1 MQLIAYTLSYS
12 SLLYSINSSKFV
24 KNYIMAQR
32 YLIFILLI
40 FISPISLLAQE
51 SQKPVTPEKP
61 QFTLTGFVKADA
73 IFDSRQIVEAREG
86 FLLLYP
92 KNSQYDSLG
101 NDLNQHGSFNQYA
114 MTTRLTLK
122 ITGPDVLGANAFA
135 LIESD
140 FTGASNS
147 ENNSLRL
154 RHAYF
159 KLSWPSISLIA
170 GQYWHPLDIPEMI
183 PSVLSLNTGAPF
195 RSFSRQPQVRVDFK
209 LRKLNLVLAATSQRD
224 YINTGPSGQS
234 CAYLRNS
241 IIPNL
246 FGQIN
251 YSDDIFFAGVGIDYK
266 RLTPKLVT
274 DKGFKT
280 NEHLD
285 CFSGIAFIKSKLKLF
300 TIKAQVS
307 YGQALNDHL
316 MLGGFG
322 ISDSLADQKTYKALN
337 YLSGWI
343 GANTNGIRLQ
353 FALFVGYSK
362 GFGANNHITGPV
374 YARDADID
382 YTYRISPM
390 VTYVSGKF
398 SIISEVEIT
407 TAAYGK
413 PDGKYMVQDSK
424 EIGNLRATIA
434 GVYNF

>member
-1 MQLIAYTLSYS
+1 MQNRYFLFVLCLIA
-12 SLLYSINSSKFV
+12 NSV
-24 KNYIMAQR
+24 A
-32 YLIFILLI
+32 
-40 FISPISLLAQE
+40 LLAQE
-51 SQKPVTPEKP
+51 SQKPANPEKP
-61 QFTLTGFVKADA
+61 QLTLTGFVKADA
-73 IFDSRQIVEAREG
+73 IFDSRQTVEAREG

-92 KNSQYDSLG
+92 KNHVQDLLG
-101 NDLNQHGSFNQYA
+101 NDMNSQGSFNQYA

-122 ITGPDVLGANAFA
+122 ITGPDVLGAKAFA

-159 KLSWPSISLIA
+159 KLSWPSVSLLA

-195 RSFSRQPQVRVDFK
+195 RSFSRQPQIRADFK
-209 LRKLNLVLAATSQRD
+209 FNKLNLVLAATSQRD
-224 YINTGPSGQS
+224 YINNGPSGQS
-234 CAYLRNS
+234 YTYLRNS

-246 FGQIN
+246 YAQIN
-251 YSDDIFFAGVGIDYK
+251 YADDFLFAGAGIDYK
-266 RLTPKLVT
+266 RLTPRLVT
-274 DKGFKT
+274 DSAFKAF
-280 NEHLD
+280 EQLD
-285 CFSGIAFIKSKLKLF
+285 CFSGIAFIRIKLKPV
-300 TIKAQVS
+300 TIKAQAI

-322 ISDSLADQKTYKALN
+322 VTTTEPLTNQRTYASLN

-343 GANTNGIRLQ
+343 GLNTNGTTWQ
-353 FALFVGYSK
+353 FSLFAGYSK
-362 GFGANNHITGPV
+362 GFGAKDKITGPV
-374 YARDADID
+374 YARDPDIA

-390 VTYVSGKF
+390 VSYIAGKF

-413 PDGKYMVQDSK
+413 PDSKYFVRDS
-424 EIGNLRATIA
+424 EEVGNLRGTIT

>member
-1 MQLIAYTLSYS
+1 MPKSFYPFIVLFFLSS
-12 SLLYSINSSKFV
+12 S
-24 KNYIMAQR
+24 
-32 YLIFILLI
+32 FIT
-40 FISPISLLAQE
+40 AQE
-51 SQKPVTPEKP
+51 TQKTTTPEKP
-61 QFTLTGFVKADA
+61 QLMLSGFVKADA
-73 IFDSRQIVEAREG
+73 IYDSRQIVEAREG

-92 KNSQYDSLG
+92 KKHQYDSLG
-101 NDLNQHGSFNQYA
+101 NDLNEHGSFNQYA

-122 ITGPDVLGANAFA
+122 VTGPDVLGAKAFA

-159 KLSWPSISLIA
+159 KLTWPSISLLA

-195 RSFSRQPQVRVDFK
+195 RSFSRQPQVRVDVK
-209 LRKLNLVLAATSQRD
+209 LARFNFVAAATSQRD
-224 YINTGPSGQS
+224 YVNNGPSGQS
-234 CAYLRNS
+234 YIYLRNS

-251 YSDDIFFAGVGIDYK
+251 YSDDIFFAGAGIDYK
-266 RLTPKLVT
+266 RFTPKLVT

-285 CFSGIAFIKSKLKLF
+285 CFSGIAFIKSKLKLL

-307 YGQALNDHL
+307 YGQVLNDHL
-316 MLGGFG
+316 MLGGFAV
-322 ISDSLADQKTYKALN
+322 SDSLVDQKAYKALN

-343 GANTNGIRLQ
+343 GANTNGPRLQ
-353 FALFVGYSK
+353 FSLFVGYSK
-362 GFGANNHITGPV
+362 GFGAGNKITGPV
-374 YARDADID
+374 YARDPDIA

-390 VTYVSGKF
+390 VTYISGKF

-424 EIGNLRATIA
+424 EVGNLRATVA
-434 GVYNF
+434 GVYSF